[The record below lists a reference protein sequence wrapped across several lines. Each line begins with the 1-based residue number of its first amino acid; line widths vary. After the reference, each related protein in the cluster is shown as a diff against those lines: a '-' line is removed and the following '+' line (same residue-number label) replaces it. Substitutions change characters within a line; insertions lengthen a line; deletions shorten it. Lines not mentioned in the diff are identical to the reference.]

1 MKVNSTVALTLILL
15 ALMVGAGLISTAW
28 GVALGREALKG
39 ITQPDTRPANNMA
52 KRQGATARREQ
63 VSILREDDII
73 NNVKARMSGNTNGAA
88 KDPRTSLVPAPDK
101 TTAKTAVATAA
112 SPAKLPLV
120 SQSQDVV
127 LELNSIRKQN
137 ESLILQV
144 SLRNNGKQPVQVL
157 YNFLSVVDERGRSL
171 VADVEGLP
179 SDLPSLSKTFTGTI
193 SISAALLDGVEKLSL
208 TLTDYP
214 DQRLQLQLPN
224 IAITG

>member
-1 MKVNSTVALTLILL
+1 
-15 ALMVGAGLISTAW
+15 MVGAGLISTAW
-28 GVALGREALKG
+28 GIALGREALKG

-52 KRQGATARREQ
+52 KRQGAAARREQ

-73 NNVKARMSGNTNGAA
+73 NGVKARMNGNAGGPA
-88 KDPRTSLVPAPDK
+88 KEPRTSVVPAPEK
-101 TTAKTAVATAA
+101 SPNKPAVATSP
-112 SPAKLPLV
+112 SPAKLPMV

-127 LELNSIRKQN
+127 LELSSIRKQD

-144 SLRNNGKQPVQVL
+144 SLRNNGKQPVQFL

-171 VADVEGLP
+171 VTNVDGLP

-193 SISAALLDGVEKLSL
+193 SISTSLLDGVEKLSL

-214 DQRLQLQLPN
+214 DQRLQLELPN